1 MDSPLKQWVDKA
13 QPLWVINHELLLIM
27 NEWLATQDGLMVS
40 NLFQKFFLIKICIK
54 GLVKICPKEKSK
66 EMENGKGLI
75 FKMIFQWHKR
85 YEYKFS
91 LIWVIIQREKSSNYL
106 STTKK

>member
-1 MDSPLKQWVDKA
+1 MGWQGSASLSDQSWTFT
-13 QPLWVINHELLLIM
+13 NY
-27 NEWLATQDGLMVS
+27 EWMTCDTRWANGIKPISKV
-40 NLFQKFFLIKICIK
+40 FLIKICIK